1 MSLVFTTTSCDMDL
15 TPDSAVPEHEALR
28 TIDDCDA
35 WVVGIYSAFK
45 NSALYSGYMTL
56 LPDIQADMAY
66 AALNTNNGFYTNP
79 LAELSQCILDSSN
92 GSIINVI

>member
-66 AALNTNNGFYTNP
+66 AALNTIMDSILIFIYGI
-79 LAELSQCILDSSN
+79 LSLQQMR
-92 GSIINVI
+92 

>member
-66 AALNTNNGFYTNP
+66 AALKNLSVFLPESPTQYNSKLSDRNTDWKPMYT
-79 LAELSQCILDSSN
+79 
-92 GSIINVI
+92 